1 MTGKTS
7 SVFLQIQQMC
17 LDGKG
22 AADMFQATTIFEKK
36 YTYKK
41 KTGEADPILQIVTC
55 DIAYFPFLLT
65 VFTLLH

>member
-1 MTGKTS
+1 MTSKTS

-17 LDGKG
+17 LDEKG

-41 KTGEADPILQIVTC
+41 KTGEADPILQVITRNIV
-55 DIAYFPFLLT
+55 YFPFLLV
-65 VFTLLH
+65 VFTLLP

>member
-1 MTGKTS
+1 
-7 SVFLQIQQMC
+7 MC
-17 LDGKG
+17 LDEKG

-41 KTGEADPILQIVTC
+41 KTGEADPVLQIITC